1 METVNYALREMTQ
14 SFKTWITVR
23 RKLYYNI
30 WYFYLFQDPEKNSNR
45 GYSWYGI
52 FNCTSKPVSKGAEHY
67 TVLLTLL
74 IISIVL
80 QAVVAI
86 LLGILGTWQ
95 KTTQQAAHWL
105 HNAVIIIV
113 FIILMINIIITAFH
127 SWLCHMCL
135 DFSYLSFSQVI
146 LKINFNIR
154 KYQVIVTLFYLQ
166 NNHLLFID
174 TTKRSM
180 FSKYQSP
187 KYG

>member
-30 WYFYLFQDPEKNSNR
+30 WYFYLFQDPESQRKTVAEGLLDTGFLIAQANLLKE
-45 GYSWYGI
+45 I
-52 FNCTSKPVSKGAEHY
+52 VSKGAEHY

-95 KTTQQAAHWL
+95 KPTQQTAHWL

-113 FIILMINIIITAFH
+113 SIIPMINIIITAFH

-135 DFSYLSFSQVI
+135 DFPYLSFSHVI
-146 LKINFNIR
+146 LKIIFNIR
-154 KYQVIVTLFYLQ
+154 KYQESL
-166 NNHLLFID
+166 
-174 TTKRSM
+174 
-180 FSKYQSP
+180 
-187 KYG
+187 